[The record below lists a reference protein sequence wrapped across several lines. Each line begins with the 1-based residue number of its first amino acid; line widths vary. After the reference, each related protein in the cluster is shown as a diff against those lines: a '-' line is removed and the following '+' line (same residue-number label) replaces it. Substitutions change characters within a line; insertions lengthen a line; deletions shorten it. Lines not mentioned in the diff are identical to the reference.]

1 MTVAPVPA
9 LGGSGQPHGR
19 LARWAVELS
28 ALSGV
33 AFVAAIAMV
42 AIAYAIGEED
52 AVEDTALGVVL
63 FLIPAAA
70 VLGSLAAFVMAIVA
84 AVKRE
89 RWALLWLPLSVLP
102 AIVLFVS
109 LGEAF
114 WWE

>member
-1 MTVAPVPA
+1 MTVAPV
-9 LGGSGQPHGR
+9 LESRGSGQPHGR

-33 AFVAAIAMV
+33 AFVAAFATV
-42 AIAYAIGEED
+42 AIAYAIGEEA
-52 AVEDTALGVVL
+52 AVEDTTLGLVL
-63 FLIPAAA
+63 VLILAAGL
-70 VLGSLAAFVMAIVA
+70 LGSLAAFVMAIVA

-102 AIVLFVS
+102 AIVLVVS

>member
-9 LGGSGQPHGR
+9 LGGSGKPHGR
-19 LARWAVELS
+19 LARWAVQLS
-28 ALSGV
+28 AVSGV
-33 AFVAAIAMV
+33 AFVAAV
-42 AIAYAIGEED
+42 AVVVIAYAIGEEG
-52 AVEDTALGVVL
+52 AVEDTTLGVVL

-102 AIVLFVS
+102 AIIVFVS

-114 WWE
+114 LWE

>member
-1 MTVAPVPA
+1 MAA
-9 LGGSGQPHGR
+9 
-19 LARWAVELS
+19 A
-28 ALSGV
+28 
-33 AFVAAIAMV
+33 AAI
-42 AIAYAIGEED
+42 AIAYAIGEEG
-52 AVEDTALGVVL
+52 AVEDTTLGVVL
-63 FLIPAAA
+63 TLIMAAG